1 MAIRLGYAI
10 GLGGKRESVI
20 KDLGEGIGE
29 IAKGLSDAKKADAA
43 QRLKAQQDAKAA
55 IPEFNVPKVEMLKSD
70 MDELIK
76 YAERSYIEL
85 NNDVAQ
91 GKSSS
96 YIEDKGIK
104 RKNEMM
110 RLANQAAQDYK
121 ISVELGTLK
130 NNEKQNFYMDD
141 ADKKFLEH
149 ISKPISEREDA
160 QQFRAKVLDSLIPVK
175 GSMVEAIKTTHSEFQ
190 PEKDFWM
197 ERTVEGTNK
206 ILPVEENQVKQR
218 GFYIEQ
224 AKRDPSYM
232 KNVGYRAMQMLKGVQ
247 FKDEGDANE
256 QMQFAIDK
264 VINSDYDDMVRES
277 RPRDLKINLTGET
290 GYGGGGGF
298 TVNGVRTFITQ
309 PTQAKGGNVDQEAKD
324 LRAKIAGLKASMA
337 AYEKQIGEAKQPDA
351 KAMISEEATK
361 KKEEI
366 KAAESRLVELEGQ
379 KIANARNQ
387 NIMVNISSDKGS
399 GIGQEFLSSSG
410 ERLKN
415 VSLNN
420 IIIDP
425 ETGEIKGILANQ
437 TVEEKGNKK
446 TTKEI
451 ILPANSYNI
460 KMVDK
465 IKKNTISKHI
475 GGYANRGDIP
485 KSSVDYL
492 NRLLSEK
499 PVSLKGGDKKE
510 ARAKKTK
517 GGITFTV
524 R

>member
-1 MAIRLGYAI
+1 MAIGLAYAI
-10 GLGGKRESVI
+10 GLGGKREPVN
-20 KDLGEGIGE
+20 KNLGQNIGE
-29 IAKGLSDAKKADAA
+29 IGKVLVDAKKADAS
-43 QRLKAQQDAKAA
+43 QRLKAQQDAEAA
-55 IPEFNVPKVEMLKSD
+55 MPEFDAPKGEMLKSD
-70 MDELIK
+70 MNYITD
-76 YAERSYIEL
+76 YAEKSYAEL
-85 NNDVAQ
+85 NNDIAQ
-91 GKSSS
+91 GKSKS
-96 YIEDKGIK
+96 YIEGKGIA
-104 RKNEMM
+104 RKKEMM
-110 RLANQAAQDYK
+110 RLANQAMQDYK
-121 ISVELGTLK
+121 TSVELGTLK
-130 NNEKQNFYMDD
+130 KNEKQNFYMDD
-141 ADKKFLEH
+141 ADKMFLEH
-149 ISKPISEREDA
+149 VSKPISERDDA
-160 QQFRAKVLDSLIPVK
+160 QQFRAKVMDSLIPVR
-175 GSMVEAIKTTHSEFQ
+175 GSMVDAIKTTHSEFQ

-197 ERTVEGTNK
+197 EKTTEGTNK

-218 GFYIEQ
+218 GYYIEQ
-224 AKRDPSYM
+224 AKRDPNYT

-247 FKDEGDANE
+247 FKDEEDANE

-277 RPRDLKINLTGET
+277 RPRDLKINLTSET

-309 PTQAKGGNVDQEAKD
+309 PTQAKGGNAAQEIKD
-324 LRAKIAGLKASMA
+324 LGKKRAGLKAAMA
-337 AYEKQIGEAKQPDA
+337 AYEKQVDEAKQPDA
-351 KAMISEEATK
+351 KAKISEEATK

-366 KAAESRLVELEGQ
+366 KTVESRLAELEGQ
-379 KIANARNQ
+379 EIANARNQ
-387 NIMVNISSDKGS
+387 NTMVNISSDKGS

-410 ERLKN
+410 ERIKN

-437 TVEEKGNKK
+437 TIEEKGNKK

-465 IKKNTISKHI
+465 IKKNTLSKHI
-475 GGYANRGDIP
+475 VGYANRGDIP

-499 PVSLKGGDKKE
+499 PVSLKGGGKKE
-510 ARAKKTK
+510 ARTKKTK

-524 R
+524 K